1 MSKYYRHTNELVLL
15 MPIMFRWVPKIEHF
29 EVQLCIFST
38 KGTVPRILFVI
49 ILIDNVTHRFL
60 TCLGERLNETLNIF
74 KIWKNIHSFSISFLK
89 TFENKYVYFRVSI
102 AHLEPPWPKRGFQ
115 QNIPQLAQWCVYIQQ
130 FVLLLKVS
138 RCDFAFVAKLCQAF
152 LEKNCNNHILLA

>member
-74 KIWKNIHSFSISFLK
+74 KIWKNIYSFSISFLK
-89 TFENKYVYFRVSI
+89 FLKTNMSI
-102 AHLEPPWPKRGFQ
+102 SEFPLHIW
-115 QNIPQLAQWCVYIQQ
+115 N
-130 FVLLLKVS
+130 LLDLKGVFS
-138 RCDFAFVAKLCQAF
+138 KTYRSLRSDVCTS
-152 LEKNCNNHILLA
+152 NNSCSF